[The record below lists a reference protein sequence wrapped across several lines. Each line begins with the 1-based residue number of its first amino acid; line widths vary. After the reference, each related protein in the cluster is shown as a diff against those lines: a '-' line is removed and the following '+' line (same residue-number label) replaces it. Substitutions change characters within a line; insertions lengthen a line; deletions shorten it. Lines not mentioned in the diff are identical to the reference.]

1 MKPINILNYDDLYCQ
16 MELAKI
22 KKADPSI
29 ELIFVSRHFHTEYT
43 YEYYIQNSE
52 DELPYKIFY
61 SLILMELSDLANEKS
76 IITEDDLEAIC
87 SKSEK
92 SSRNAKP
99 DVLDFAMER
108 M

>member
-22 KKADPSI
+22 KKGEPSI
-29 ELIFVSRHFHTEYT
+29 ELIFVSKHFHTEYT

-61 SLILMELSDLANEKS
+61 SMLLMELSDLANEKS
-76 IITEDDLEAIC
+76 IIAEDDLEDVC
-87 SKSEK
+87 SKAEK
-92 SSRNAKP
+92 SSRNIKP
-99 DVLDFAMER
+99 GALEFVMER